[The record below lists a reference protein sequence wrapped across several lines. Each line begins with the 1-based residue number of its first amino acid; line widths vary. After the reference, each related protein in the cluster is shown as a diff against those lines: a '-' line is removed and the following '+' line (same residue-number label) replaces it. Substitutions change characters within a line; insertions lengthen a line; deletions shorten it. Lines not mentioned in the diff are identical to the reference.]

1 MKTFDFE
8 KVPIV
13 EIVNEILL
21 DGVKKGASDIHFD
34 PSKDKIT
41 IRMRVDGVLYD
52 YSVVPVDYKRNTIS
66 RVKMIAS
73 MNIMETR
80 LPQDGAIKSKI
91 GEKMLDL
98 RVSSLPTNCGEKV
111 VLRILDYSKS
121 LQGLETLGF
130 SEANLNKIIRMIEVP
145 NGIVLVTG
153 ATGSGKSTTVYS
165 ILQRLNT
172 REVNIITVEDPVE
185 MDVEGINQVQA
196 QSEIGLDFASVLRSI
211 LRQDPDIIMIG
222 EIRDSETAKI
232 AVRASITGH
241 KVLSTIHTN
250 SALNTIERLTDMEVE
265 RYLIGTS
272 LNGVIS
278 QKLARKLCPKCRVAR
293 PVSDYEK
300 ELFKKVLKQ
309 DIETVYDINPDGCDE
324 CVKGYRNRIAIAEV
338 LFITDEVKTGIT
350 NGYDKEKMR
359 DLVYGQSD
367 THTLLQDGLEK
378 VALGE
383 TSFDEILKLVDL
395 ENDLAIHE
403 ELDKKGLS
411 TGSNLEAEKA
421 AIERKKAELEAKAAE
436 EAAKK
441 AQAPAQQPA
450 AAPAVQ
456 PATQPTTQVATT
468 QPAAAPAAQP
478 AVAQQPAQAPA
489 AQPAPV
495 TTATTPVATTEATTT
510 PAQPAQPAVEQ
521 KPAKKEAEVIINGT
535 PVGGNTPAEEPAASS
550 GQMAE
555 VIFEEPVEATADN
568 QSKSNVNDAFEEVLN
583 SMQPSQAE
591 ATEGVDDLIPPV
603 QETPAIA
610 ADGTQMVSSTQ
621 TPAPKKDKDKG
632 EKAEVKKEEKPTSDE
647 PKVELTAVIPPNNT
661 QAAVNLNTGEVPKNM
676 AMFEQ

>member
-52 YSVVPVDYKRNTIS
+52 YAIVPIDYKRNTIS

-130 SEANLNKIIRMIEVP
+130 SEANLKKIFRMIEVP

-165 ILQRLNT
+165 ILQKLNT

-196 QSEIGLDFASVLRSI
+196 QAEIGLDFASVLRSI

-293 PVSDYEK
+293 PVSEYEK
-300 ELFKKVLKQ
+300 NLFKKVLKQ
-309 DIETVYDINPDGCDE
+309 DIDTVYDINPEGCDE
-324 CVKGYRNRIAIAEV
+324 CVKGYRNRVAIAEV

-421 AIERKKAELEAKAAE
+421 AIEKKNAELAAAKAKE
-436 EAAKK
+436 EAEKA
-441 AQAPAQQPA
+441 AQAQAQ
-450 AAPAVQ
+450 
-456 PATQPTTQVATT
+456 
-468 QPAAAPAAQP
+468 PAAQP
-478 AVAQQPAQAPA
+478 AATTAAPATQPAATAAAPA
-489 AQPAPV
+489 TQPA
-495 TTATTPVATTEATTT
+495 AT
-510 PAQPAQPAVEQ
+510 PAP
-521 KPAKKEAEVIINGT
+521 KKEAEVIINGT
-535 PVGGNTPAEEPAASS
+535 PATSAPAEQKVEVMFEGEANAQPAATGDAPKKKSAS
-550 GQMAE
+550 E
-555 VIFEEPVEATADN
+555 VFDEMLMNE
-568 QSKSNVNDAFEEVLN
+568 
-583 SMQPSQAE
+583 MQPSQAE
-591 ATEGVDDLIPPV
+591 ATEGADNLIPPV
-603 QETPAIA
+603 PTEDTPAPA
-610 ADGTQMVSSTQ
+610 QASAPAVAQDGTQMVSSTQ
-621 TPAPKKDKDKG
+621 AAPAAQPAQDT
-632 EKAEVKKEEKPTSDE
+632 KAAKEAAPTSTE